1 MSKTKNSYIAKFPF
15 REVFTFDTIKSAIKV
30 VKSAQEAFEMKKN
43 FKRKSRKKE
52 TPKIEEEIHCHIFLV
67 IDFTL
72 KSLDLKHYKTHFR
85 PLVLLLSFT
94 KRGLKK

>member
-30 VKSAQEAFEMKKN
+30 AKSAQEAFEMKKN

-72 KSLDLKHYKTHFR
+72 KSL
-85 PLVLLLSFT
+85 
-94 KRGLKK
+94 